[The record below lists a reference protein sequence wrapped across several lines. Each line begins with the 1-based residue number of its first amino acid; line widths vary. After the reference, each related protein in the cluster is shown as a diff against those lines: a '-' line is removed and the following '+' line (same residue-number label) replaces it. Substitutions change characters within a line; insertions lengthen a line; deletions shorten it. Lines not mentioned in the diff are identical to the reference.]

1 MHSSTCSEITDEYV
15 APLCPSAIIMSSVLQ
30 KLISPLASSPAEA
43 PRNKVT
49 VVGVGQVGM
58 ACAISILLRV
68 RHNNNRQTKTMYH
81 IYSAQIVC
89 FDQLFLIHSDVCP
102 HSLYRT

>member
-1 MHSSTCSEITDEYV
+1 MCFT
-15 APLCPSAIIMSSVLQ
+15 AALIMSVMQ
-30 KLISPLASSPAEA
+30 KLISPLTSSSAEP

-68 RHNNNRQTKTMYH
+68 RRCDNTETLLRERKRVESKSVYH
-81 IYSAQIVC
+81 VLLTELLSHDLSCKYIENSIC
-89 FDQLFLIHSDVCP
+89 
-102 HSLYRT
+102 T

>member
-1 MHSSTCSEITDEYV
+1 MTV
-15 APLCPSAIIMSSVLQ
+15 LCPSAAAMSSVLQ
-30 KLISPLASSPAEA
+30 KLISPLAGSPSEP

-68 RHNNNRQTKTMYH
+68 RCDHHCN
-81 IYSAQIVC
+81 YSLC
-89 FDQLFLIHSDVCP
+89 
-102 HSLYRT
+102 T